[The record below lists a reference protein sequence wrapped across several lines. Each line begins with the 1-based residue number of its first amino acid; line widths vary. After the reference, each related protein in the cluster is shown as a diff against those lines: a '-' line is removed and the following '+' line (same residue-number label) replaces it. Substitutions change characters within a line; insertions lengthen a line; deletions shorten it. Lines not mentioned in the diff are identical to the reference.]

1 VRANYVF
8 AGIAAAD
15 YEALRAWYERLA
27 GRPPDLVP
35 NEIEVCWRL
44 TETSWIYV
52 KADPERAGKAFH
64 TILVDDLDRQ
74 LAELAERGIAS
85 GPVET
90 LPEGVRKTVV
100 TDPEGNTIQ
109 FGEAPG
115 G

>member
-1 VRANYVF
+1 MAVTYLF
-8 AGIAAAD
+8 AGVAAAH
-15 YEALRAWYERLA
+15 YESLRDWYERLM
-27 GRPPDLVP
+27 GRPADLVP

-44 TETSWIYV
+44 TDTSWIYV
-52 KADPERAGKAFH
+52 KADPERASKAFI
-64 TILVDDLDRQ
+64 TVLVDDLDAQ
-74 LAELAERGIAS
+74 LAELDERGIAS

-90 LPEGVRKTVV
+90 LPGGVRTTVV